1 MGRLA
6 DLAIDD
12 AEGGALIARI
22 RGEVDASNA
31 AELRMAIV
39 ERLSNETV
47 GLILDFSETSYLDST
62 GIALL
67 FELARGLGARRQ
79 SLRIAVPLASPI
91 RRVVDLC
98 DVASV
103 AAVDDAPEASL
114 AAFAQPPPAG

>member
-1 MGRLA
+1 MARLA
-6 DLAIDD
+6 DLVIEEVDS
-12 AEGGALIARI
+12 GALVARV

-39 ERLSNETV
+39 ERLSNETP
-47 GLILDFSETSYLDST
+47 GLVLDFTDTSYLDST

-67 FELARGLGARRQ
+67 FELARGLSARRQ
-79 SLRIAVPLASPI
+79 TLRLAVPPAAPI

-103 AAVDDAPEASL
+103 AVVDDAPEDSL
-114 AAFAQPPPAG
+114 ASFGLADSL

>member
-6 DLAIDD
+6 DLALED
-12 AEGGALIARI
+12 ADGGALIARI

-47 GLILDFSETSYLDST
+47 GLILDFSDTSYLDST

-79 SLRIAVPLASPI
+79 SLRIVVPPASPI

-98 DVASV
+98 DVAGV
-103 AAVDDAPEASL
+103 AAVDDVSEASL
-114 AAFAQPPPAG
+114 AAFASPPRTG